1 MRVNY
6 VLLAAAVVLVGA
18 IDASVATADTVAKIG
33 MESPAFAVESD
44 NHRSL
49 RLRKD
54 DVIDSEEDE
63 SDDDSVEEERGW
75 LGDSV
80 ALAQLTAQ
88 FMGKSSDEVGQII
101 KKLDDDK
108 IELLFDKGGSIL
120 TKHLPDF
127 YTGMHGNEFGL
138 LIRNLPLE
146 QQAPLLSAY
155 SKYLDIKGL
164 L

>member
-18 IDASVATADTVAKIG
+18 IDASVATADTVAKLD
-33 MESPAFAVESD
+33 MESPAFAVEND

-63 SDDDSVEEERGW
+63 SDDDSVEEERGFM
-75 LGDSV
+75 DQV
-80 ALAQLTAQ
+80 QLTKLAAK
-88 FMGKSSDEVGQII
+88 FMGKSSDEVGQVI
-101 KKLDDDK
+101 KNLNDDK
-108 IELLFDKGGSIL
+108 IELLFDKGGYLL
-120 TKHLPDF
+120 TKHLPGF
-127 YTGMHGNEFGL
+127 ETGMSGRAFGN
-138 LIRNLPLE
+138 LIKDLPLE

-155 SKYLDIKGL
+155 SKYLAIKGL